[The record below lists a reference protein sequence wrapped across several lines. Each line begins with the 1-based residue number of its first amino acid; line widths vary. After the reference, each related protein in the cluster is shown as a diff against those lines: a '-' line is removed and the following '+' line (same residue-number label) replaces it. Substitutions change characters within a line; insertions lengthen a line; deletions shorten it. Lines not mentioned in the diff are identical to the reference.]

1 MKRKIL
7 ALAAGVGAAAIM
19 APAASAQLY
28 GGAGFTAFQA
38 DDGSG
43 GDITLGALQGRLGY
57 KTNPFFG
64 VEGEFSI
71 GVQDESIDVL
81 GTQVDVGID
90 NQYGVFAVGVLPI
103 PAVGD
108 VFARGGYA
116 SFTIDASASGLGSIA
131 EDGSGLAYGGGIML
145 NFIPF
150 TKLRL
155 EYTRYEPEDG
165 EFESIGV
172 SGLLSF

>member
-7 ALAAGVGAAAIM
+7 ALAAGISAAAIM

-28 GGAGFTAFQA
+28 GGAGYTVFQA

-43 GDITLGALQGRLGY
+43 NDISLGALQGRVGY

-64 VEGEFSI
+64 VEGEFSV
-71 GVQDESIDVL
+71 GVQDESFDVL
-81 GTQVDVGID
+81 GTTVDVGID

-116 SFTIDASASGLGSIA
+116 SFTIDASASGIGSVA

-165 EFESIGV
+165 EFDSFGV
-172 SGLLSF
+172 SGLFAF